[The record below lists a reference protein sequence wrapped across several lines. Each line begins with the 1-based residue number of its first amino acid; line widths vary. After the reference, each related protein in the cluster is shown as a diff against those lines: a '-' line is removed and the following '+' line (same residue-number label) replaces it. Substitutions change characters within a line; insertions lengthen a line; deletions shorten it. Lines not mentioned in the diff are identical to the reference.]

1 MPPIDVYKESLMKVC
16 VFGAG
21 AVGGH
26 IATRMSA
33 AGLADVSVVARG
45 AHLDAIRKQGLTL
58 KSGSSEIHAKPKVA
72 TDDAATLPQQD
83 VVLVTLKAHALPQ
96 LASTLEKLTAPQGT
110 IVFMLNGL
118 PWWWPYGRSDV
129 KGPLRLLDPDGE
141 LWTRLREKTLGC
153 VIYSPNELEGPGVI
167 VHHGGNRW
175 VIGEPS
181 DQATPRLRT
190 IVDLFNKSGL
200 PAEIPSDVRAEI
212 WRKLMNNA
220 SGNSLAALTRLGHH
234 AIASDPDLKQ
244 LGIRIMRETLDVAA
258 AVGSDLRSEIDV
270 EKIAGRATPGPA
282 PKPSMLQDVLL
293 GRPLEVEAHL
303 GQTQAFAR
311 ERKVPVPTIDLVLP
325 LLRGLDRSIRAGQ

>member
-1 MPPIDVYKESLMKVC
+1 MKVC

-45 AHLDAIRKQGLTL
+45 AQLDAIRKRGLVL
-58 KSGSSEIHAKPKVA
+58 KSGGGEIHAKPKVA
-72 TDDAATLPQQD
+72 TDDASTLPQQD

-96 LASTLEKLTAPQGT
+96 LAATLDKLVAPQGT
-110 IVFMLNGL
+110 IVFMLNGI
-118 PWWWPYGRSDV
+118 PWWWPYGRDGTQ
-129 KGPLRLLDPDGE
+129 GPLPLARSPGRAVDAPARE
-141 LWTRLREKTLGC
+141 SARLRHLLTQRARSARGRL
-153 VIYSPNELEGPGVI
+153 
-167 VHHGGNRW
+167 HHGGNRW
-175 VIGEPS
+175 VIAEPS
-181 DQATPRLRT
+181 NQATPRVRT

-220 SGNSLAALTRLGHH
+220 SGNTLAALTRLGHH

-244 LGIRIMRETLDVAA
+244 LGILIMRETLEVAA
-258 AVGSDLRSEIDV
+258 AAGWDLRAEIDV
-270 EKIAGRATPGPA
+270 EKIAGRATAGPA
-282 PKPSMLQDVLL
+282 TKPSMLQDVLL

-311 ERKVPVPTIDLVLP
+311 ECKVAVPTIDLVLP
-325 LLRGLDRSIRAGQ
+325 LLRGLDRSLRAAK